1 MTSLSEQCRVQQE
14 ITHVFGLE
22 GVQMTKIFIQMTK
35 IFIQISDILFV
46 CKAEYFPFNAAKY
59 LRHYFREFR

>member
-1 MTSLSEQCRVQQE
+1 M
-14 ITHVFGLE
+14 FGLE
-22 GVQMTKIFIQMTK
+22 GVQMTKIFIQMTKTFIQMTKIFIQMTK

-46 CKAEYFPFNAAKY
+46 CKAEYFPFNVAKY